1 MKKQDAFSL
10 IELCVEIAI
19 PEIDILGGEP
29 LLVPWLKEFILESTG
44 SGITVNLSTNGASPE
59 LIDKYINIDTD
70 FLNVGFSLL
79 GLSEKHNHL
88 TGSYNFSRAVE
99 GIKMMI
105 SAGRN
110 PIVKSVLM
118 RENVNEIRALV
129 YYLSELGVKRYYLLH
144 EDIIGRNPD
153 DLFSFPE
160 YYEFYSTLKSEM
172 KDITNIGSVAAS
184 GFCSGDVLHIPPHP
198 GRCDA
203 GVKKM
208 AIMPDGSVFPCNLFF
223 GMKEFKLGNIFR
235 DSPEQIW
242 MNPLLDIFR
251 KSERNRCNT
260 NQCKH
265 FSSCRGGCPAHIYY
279 FYGSFD
285 KIDPRC
291 EIKRV

>member
-1 MKKQDAFSL
+1 MKKQDAFSV
-10 IELCVEIAI
+10 IELCLGIGI

-70 FLNVGFSLL
+70 SLNVGFSLL
-79 GLSEKHNHL
+79 GLSETHNHL
-88 TGSYNFSRAVE
+88 TRSHNFSRAVD
-99 GIKMMI
+99 GIRTMI
-105 SAGRN
+105 SAGQN

-118 RENVNEIRALV
+118 RENMNEIRDLV

-144 EDIIGRNPD
+144 EDIIGREPGNS
-153 DLFSFPE
+153 FSFPE
-160 YYEFYSTLKSEM
+160 YYEFYSMLKSEM
-172 KDITNIGSVAAS
+172 EDVMNIGSVAAS
-184 GFCSGDVLHIPPHP
+184 GFRSGDVPLIPPQP

-203 GVKKM
+203 GMKKM
-208 AIMPDGSVFPCNLFF
+208 AVMPDGSVFPCNLFF
-223 GMKEFKLGNIFR
+223 GMKDFKLGNIFR
-235 DSPEQIW
+235 DSPVQIW

-251 KSERNRCNT
+251 KSEKNRCNT
-260 NQCKH
+260 NQCEH
-265 FSSCRGGCPAHIYY
+265 FSYCRGGCPAHIHC

-291 EIKRV
+291 EKKT